1 MRAMILHAASIAAF
15 YVDQLAQAPV
25 QIQCVQQTAPESW
38 LKELLPTIVQ
48 TVVSLLSIFAGVG
61 IAVRSF
67 RANKKSEHEQWIRNQ
82 KAGHEQWILDQ
93 RKSEWKELLMT
104 VSGIETVIPAVSK
117 IQDRYDSVS
126 KCLPQRIAQLLAV
139 RAGSVFL
146 SDILYRQECVDAFTE
161 FINKSAVAVERLQD
175 FDAQREVDPG
185 VRQLC
190 QTDFE
195 NIRIAYLKFCNWIR
209 IEAQKDLG
217 AK

>member
-1 MRAMILHAASIAAF
+1 MILHAASIAAF
-15 YVDQLAQAPV
+15 FVDQLAQAPV
-25 QIQCVQQTAPESW
+25 QIQCVQQSAQEPT
-38 LKELLPTIVQ
+38 LKWLLPTIVQ
-48 TVVSLLSIFAGVG
+48 TVISLLSIFAGVG

-82 KAGHEQWILDQ
+82 KAGREQWILDQ
-93 RKSEWKELLMT
+93 RKSEWKELLLT
-104 VSGIETVIPAVSK
+104 VAGIEIVIPAVSK

-139 RAGSVFL
+139 RAGCVFL
-146 SDILYRQECVDAFTE
+146 SEILYRQESVEVFTE
-161 FINKSAVAVERLQD
+161 FVEKSVVAVECLQD
-175 FDAQREVDPG
+175 FDAQRETDPG

-190 QTDFE
+190 RSEFE
-195 NIRIAYLKFCNWIR
+195 KIRDAYLKFCNWMR